1 MSEEGI
7 EQRRSERAF
16 VKYHG
21 LGNDFIL
28 IDNTQS
34 CQLKYDV
41 KHAIQICDRH
51 FGIGADGLVFVLP
64 GQNGCDYTMRLYNS
78 DGTEPQMC
86 GNAIRCVAKFLHRIN
101 HKDANDPGM
110 YRIWT
115 NAGAIVPTILGD
127 GSVEVDMG
135 EPILDSNLIPTT
147 LQPNASVPPLVTEKY
162 PSGAVVDQEMRFGV
176 KQAATS
182 TSGLDEQSIAIRTT
196 AVSMSNPH
204 SVRITIILKRAVV
217 CFIHNMVINWK
228 HYTYLCPTYIH
239 CTLL

>member
-7 EQRRSERAF
+7 KKRQSERPF

-34 CQLKYDV
+34 FHLKYDV
-41 KHAIQICDRH
+41 KHAIRICDRH

-101 HKDANDPGM
+101 HKDANEPGM

-115 NAGAIVPTILGD
+115 NAGEIVPTVLSD

-135 EPILDSNLIPTT
+135 EPILERNLVPTT
-147 LQPNASVPPLVTEKY
+147 LQPNASVRPLVTEKY

-182 TSGLDEQSIAIRTT
+182 TSGLQDEQSIAIRAT
-196 AVSMSNPH
+196 AVSMGNPH
-204 SVRITIILKRAVV
+204 SVRISST
-217 CFIHNMVINWK
+217 
-228 HYTYLCPTYIH
+228 
-239 CTLL
+239 